1 MKKIR
6 HQKKHLRR
14 TDFSRYKS
22 GIKRF
27 AAFTSVAL
35 VAFLAIRLLPM
46 VPGAAVLS
54 AGMMMPEGGRHLMEE
69 DARNWESPFEGES
82 VSGTASLPQDNS
94 VSQTPATESDPASQ
108 VTTESSVS
116 SASPTASSNEKLLPV
131 KETKVGS
138 GNIKS
143 GVVEV
148 LSKLKNYT
156 IDIDQYLAERPDVH
170 IKDTTAPQVLI
181 VHTHTSEAYMDSFTG
196 TYPESFDP
204 RTKDASH
211 SVIRVGD
218 VLTQKLNEAGIA
230 TIHDTTYHDDPAY
243 NGAYTRSMQTTQ
255 KYLEKYPSIQVV
267 LDVHRD
273 SLTQA
278 DGTKLKP
285 TVTING
291 KKAAQIMIVSGCDD
305 DGSIGYPEWQYNM
318 RFGLRLQKEIATKYS
333 GLARPLYTWNIRYNQ
348 HLTHGSL
355 LVEFGTD
362 ANTDEEVSYSAEL
375 FADALIGVL
384 NELKD

>member
-6 HQKKHLRR
+6 YKKRHLRR
-14 TDFSRYKS
+14 ADFSRCKPAA
-22 GIKRF
+22 KRL
-27 AAFTSVAL
+27 AAVASMAL
-35 VAFLAIRLLPM
+35 VAFFAIRLLPM

-54 AGMMMPEGGRHLMEE
+54 AGIMMPEGGRHLVEE
-69 DARNWESPFEGES
+69 DARNWDSPFTEGGS
-82 VSGTASLPQDNS
+82 STTTASQPEGTF
-94 VSQTPATESDPASQ
+94 SQPSASESGAPAQSEAPLTS
-108 VTTESSVS
+108 SSVS
-116 SASPTASSNEKLLPV
+116 STAPTDEKLLPV

-148 LSKLKNYT
+148 LSKLQNYT
-156 IDIDQYLAERPDVH
+156 IDIDEYLAQEPDVH

-181 VHTHTSEAYMDSFTG
+181 VHTHTSEAYMDTYTG

-204 RTKDASH
+204 RTKDTSH
-211 SVIRVGD
+211 SVIHVGD
-218 VLTQKLNEAGIA
+218 VLTEKLNEAGIA

-243 NGAYTRSMQTTQ
+243 NGAYTRSMETTQ
-255 KYLEKYPSIQVV
+255 KYLEKYPTIQVV

-305 DGSIGYPEWQYNM
+305 DGTIGYPEWQYNM
-318 RFGLRLQKEIATKYS
+318 RFGLRLQKTIATKYS

-375 FADALIGVL
+375 FADALIDVL
-384 NELKD
+384 NELKE

>member
-6 HQKKHLRR
+6 YQKKYLRR

-22 GIKRF
+22 GAKRL
-27 AAFTSVAL
+27 AVVASMAL
-35 VAFLAIRLLPM
+35 VAFLAVRLLPM

-54 AGMMMPEGGRHLMEE
+54 AGMMMPEGGRHLLEE
-69 DARNWESPFEGES
+69 DSRNWESPFTEGTTPNT
-82 VSGTASLPQDNS
+82 VSSQPENGASQP
-94 VSQTPATESDPASQ
+94 PATESSVASQAATSSESPAS
-108 VTTESSVS
+108 S
-116 SASPTASSNEKLLPV
+116 TASTNEKLLPV

-138 GNIKS
+138 GNVKS

-156 IDIDQYLAERPDVH
+156 IDIDKYLAERPDIH

-181 VHTHTSEAYMDSFTG
+181 VHTHTSEAYMDTFTG
-196 TYPESFDP
+196 TYPESFDT
-204 RTKDASH
+204 RTRDASH

-218 VLTQKLNEAGIA
+218 VLTEKLNQAGIA

-243 NGAYTRSMQTTQ
+243 NGAYTRSMETTQ

-267 LDVHRD
+267 LDIHRD

-305 DGSIGYPEWQYNM
+305 EGNIGYPDWQYNM

-355 LVEFGTD
+355 LVEFGTE

-375 FADALIGVL
+375 FADALISVL
-384 NELKD
+384 NELKE

>member
-1 MKKIR
+1 MCIR
-6 HQKKHLRR
+6 DR
-14 TDFSRYKS
+14 
-22 GIKRF
+22 
-27 AAFTSVAL
+27 
-35 VAFLAIRLLPM
+35 
-46 VPGAAVLS
+46 
-54 AGMMMPEGGRHLMEE
+54 
-69 DARNWESPFEGES
+69 
-82 VSGTASLPQDNS
+82 
-94 VSQTPATESDPASQ
+94 
-108 VTTESSVS
+108 
-116 SASPTASSNEKLLPV
+116 
-131 KETKVGS
+131 
-138 GNIKS
+138 
-143 GVVEV
+143 
-148 LSKLKNYT
+148 
-156 IDIDQYLAERPDVH
+156 
-170 IKDTTAPQVLI
+170 
-181 VHTHTSEAYMDSFTG
+181 
-196 TYPESFDP
+196 
-204 RTKDASH
+204 DASH

-333 GLARPLYTWNIRYNQ
+333 GLARPLYT
-348 HLTHGSL
+348 
-355 LVEFGTD
+355 
-362 ANTDEEVSYSAEL
+362 
-375 FADALIGVL
+375 
-384 NELKD
+384 